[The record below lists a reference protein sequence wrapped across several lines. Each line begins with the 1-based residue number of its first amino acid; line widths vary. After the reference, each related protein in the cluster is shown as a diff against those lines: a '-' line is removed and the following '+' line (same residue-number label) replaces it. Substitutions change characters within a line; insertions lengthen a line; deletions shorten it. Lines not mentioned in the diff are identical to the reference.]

1 MRANSAPEAPDEENA
16 SEMIRQGTYFDQAR
30 QWYTA
35 MYIGPISERSFFLLL
50 GFLAVLVGLCGFA
63 ALIGLTP
70 LTERP
75 AIVMRNDRIDD
86 VMPSLARLRGRG
98 QTVNDALRIYMLKQ
112 YVVSRESYTAA
123 SFTKNVRFVA
133 AHSDAGTTATYMAS
147 VGQDNP
153 RNPVAL
159 LGAYGTRAVEIDSV
173 VMVKPKPDQP
183 SQPERAI
190 VQFSTELGGSMT
202 PAKTQWT
209 ATIDFNYSGAQ
220 VTETTNAETAEKVA
234 SLQQPEFQVVSYAL
248 TQAP

>member
-1 MRANSAPEAPDEENA
+1 MRANPAPETPDEQDA
-16 SEMIRQGTYFDQAR
+16 SEMIRQGTYYDQAR

-50 GFLAVLVGLCGFA
+50 GVLAVLVGILGFSA
-63 ALIGLTP
+63 FVGLTP

-75 AIVMRNDRIDD
+75 PVVVRNDRIDD
-86 VMPSLARLRGRG
+86 AMPSLARLRGTD
-98 QTVNDALRIYMLKQ
+98 QTVNDALRIYMVKQ

-123 SFTKNVRFVA
+123 DFAKNVRFVA
-133 AHSDAGTTATYMAS
+133 AHSDEGTSATYLAT

-159 LGAYGTRAVEIDSV
+159 LGAYGTRQVEIGTVTLSKLETRD
-173 VMVKPKPDQP
+173 
-183 SQPERAI
+183 RAV

-209 ATIDFNYSGAQ
+209 ATIDFNYSDAQ
-220 VTETTNAETAEKVA
+220 VTEATDPETGEKVA
-234 SLQQPEFQVVSYAL
+234 TLQQPEFQVVSYAL